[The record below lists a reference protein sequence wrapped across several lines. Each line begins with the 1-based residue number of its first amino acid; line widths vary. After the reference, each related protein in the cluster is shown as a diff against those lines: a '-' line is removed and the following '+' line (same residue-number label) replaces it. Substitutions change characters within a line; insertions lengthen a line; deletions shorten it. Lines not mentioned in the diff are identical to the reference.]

1 MQEKYYGKNGNVY
14 EVIKLE
20 NNDES
25 INYFRDELL
34 WNTKTDLYTTEDGVH
49 IRNFYGSVYYEAD
62 KCYLIQGEDWDIKW
76 GEYIVKDKSGEI
88 YIVRPDVFQM
98 FLKRNMK

>member
-1 MQEKYYGKNGNVY
+1 MKARYYRKKP
-14 EVIKLE
+14 VIIEAIQLKK
-20 NNDES
+20 NDES

-34 WNTKTDLYTTEDGVH
+34 WNTKTDLYTTE
-49 IRNFYGSVYYEAD
+49 E
-62 KCYLIQGEDWDIKW
+62 GEDWDIKW

-98 FLKRNMK
+98 FLKRIMK